1 MWQRTT
7 LVMVATLAGLLG
19 APGAR
24 AADPAARPGG
34 SEQAP
39 SLPDWARE
47 RLHSPAF
54 RRDYA
59 VSTHLEP
66 AVLSGDFDGDGRP
79 DVAVLVTRRATGAHG
94 IAFLHAGSSRA
105 WVVGAGHELG
115 NGGDDFSWMDAW
127 SVQPR
132 GALPG
137 QRGDALLVEQ
147 REAASALL
155 YWDGAAWRWH
165 QQGD

>member
-1 MWQRTT
+1 MRQRTK
-7 LVMVATLAGLLG
+7 LVILASLACLLG
-19 APGAR
+19 ALAVR
-24 AADPAARPGG
+24 ASDPATRPPDA
-34 SEQAP
+34 EPPP
-39 SLPDWARE
+39 SLPDWAQE
-47 RLHSPAF
+47 RLLDPDF

-66 AVLSGDFDGDGRP
+66 AALSGDFDGDGRT
-79 DVAVLVTRRATGAHG
+79 DVAVLVARRATGARG
-94 IAFLHAGSSRA
+94 IAFLHAGSPHA

-132 GALPG
+132 GRVAG
-137 QRGDALLVEQ
+137 QRGEAVLVEQ

>member
-1 MWQRTT
+1 MRQQTT
-7 LVMVATLAGLLG
+7 LVMLASLACLLG
-19 APGAR
+19 ALAVC
-24 AADPAARPGG
+24 ASDPPTRHSDAEPTR
-34 SEQAP
+34 
-39 SLPDWARE
+39 SLPAWAQE
-47 RLHSPAF
+47 RLRSPAF

-59 VSTHLEP
+59 VATDLDPS
-66 AVLSGDFDGDGRP
+66 VLTGDFDGDGRP
-79 DVAVLVTRRATGAHG
+79 DVAVLVARRATGARG
-94 IAFLHAGSSRA
+94 IAFLHAGSPHA

-132 GALPG
+132 GRVAG
-137 QRGDALLVEQ
+137 QRGEAVLVEQ